1 MEANSISLN
10 VLLKHPEFGVRLS
23 QKFVILDRDG
33 TLIEHVHYLSDPKL
47 VRFKPDLVSALA
59 TLGKEGF
66 AFGIVTNQ
74 SIIGRALASQE
85 EVDAVNQLIVDFLE
99 QNDIKIS
106 FLYACPHVPEDY
118 CKCRKPEIGLG
129 LRAISEFNLS
139 PSLSY
144 VIGDQESDIL
154 FGKNLGCTPIQVLGI
169 AKRSHLAEYYA
180 HSLSDA
186 ADWILGK

>member
-1 MEANSISLN
+1 M
-10 VLLKHPEFGVRLS
+10 S
-23 QKFVILDRDG
+23 QKFVVLDRDG
-33 TLIEHVHYLSDPKL
+33 TLIEHIHYLSDPKL

-59 TLGKEGF
+59 ALGKEGF

-85 EVDAVNQLIVDFLE
+85 EVGAVNQLIVDFLE

-106 FLYACPHVPEDY
+106 FVFVCPHIPEDY

-129 LRAISEFNLS
+129 LRAISAFNLY

-154 FGKNLGCTPIQVLGI
+154 FGKNLGCTPIQIQGK

-180 HSLSDA
+180 RSLSDA
-186 ADWILGK
+186 ANWILGK

>member
-1 MEANSISLN
+1 
-10 VLLKHPEFGVRLS
+10 LKHPEFGVRLS
-23 QKFVILDRDG
+23 RKFVVLDRDG

-47 VRFKPDLVSALA
+47 VRFKPDLISALA
-59 TLGKEGF
+59 ALGKEGF
-66 AFGIVTNQ
+66 GFGIVTNQ

-85 EVDAVNQLIVDFLE
+85 EVGAVNQHIVDFLE
-99 QNDIKIS
+99 QNDINIS
-106 FLYACPHVPEDY
+106 FLYVCPHVPEDY
-118 CKCRKPEIGLG
+118 CKCRKPEIGFG
-129 LRAISEFNLS
+129 LRAISEFDLS

-154 FGKNLGCTPIQVLGI
+154 FGKNLGCTPIQVQGI
-169 AKRSHLAEYYA
+169 ANRSHLAEYYA

>member
-1 MEANSISLN
+1 
-10 VLLKHPEFGVRLS
+10 LKHLEFGVRLS
-23 QKFVILDRDG
+23 QKFVVLDRDG

-47 VRFKPDLVSALA
+47 VRFKPDLVSALTA
-59 TLGKEGF
+59 LGKEGF

-85 EVDAVNQLIVDFLE
+85 EVDEVNQLIVDFLG
-99 QNDIKIS
+99 QNGINVS
-106 FLYACPHVPEDY
+106 FLYMCPHVPEDY

-129 LRAISEFNLS
+129 LRAISDFNLS

-144 VIGDQESDIL
+144 VMGDQESDIL
-154 FGKNLGCTPIQVLGI
+154 FGKNLGCTPIQVQGKF
-169 AKRSHLAEYYA
+169 KRSYLAEYYA

-186 ADWILGK
+186 TNWILEK

>member
-1 MEANSISLN
+1 
-10 VLLKHPEFGVRLS
+10 LS
-23 QKFVILDRDG
+23 QKFVVLDRDG

-47 VRFKPDLVSALA
+47 VRFKPDLVSALTA
-59 TLGKEGF
+59 LGKEGF

-74 SIIGRALASQE
+74 SIIGRALASQR
-85 EVDAVNQLIVDFLE
+85 EVSAVNQLIVDFLE
-99 QNDIKIS
+99 QNDINIS
-106 FLYACPHVPEDY
+106 FLYVCPHVPEDY

-129 LRAISEFNLS
+129 LRAISEFDLS

-144 VIGDQESDIL
+144 VVGDQESDIL
-154 FGKNLGCTPIQVLGI
+154 FGKNLGCSPIQVQGI
-169 AKRSHLAEYYA
+169 AKRSQLAEYYA

>member
-1 MEANSISLN
+1 MK
-10 VLLKHPEFGVRLS
+10 LLEFGVGLS
-23 QKFVILDRDG
+23 QKFVVLDRDG
-33 TLIEHVHYLSDPKL
+33 TLIEHIHYLSDPKL

-59 TLGKEGF
+59 ALGKEGF

-85 EVDAVNQLIVDFLE
+85 EVGAVNQLIVDFLE

-106 FLYACPHVPEDY
+106 FVFVCPHIPEDY

-129 LRAISEFNLS
+129 LRAISAFNLY

-154 FGKNLGCTPIQVLGI
+154 FGKNLGCTPIQIQGK

-180 HSLSDA
+180 RSLSDA
-186 ADWILGK
+186 ANWILGK

>member
-1 MEANSISLN
+1 M
-10 VLLKHPEFGVRLS
+10 KHPEFGVRLS
-23 QKFVILDRDG
+23 RKFVVLDRDG

-59 TLGKEGF
+59 ALGKEGF

-85 EVDAVNQLIVDFLE
+85 EVDEVNQLIVDFLG
-99 QNDIKIS
+99 QNGINVS
-106 FLYACPHVPEDY
+106 FLYVCPHVPEDY

-129 LRAISEFNLS
+129 LRAISEFDLS

-154 FGKNLGCTPIQVLGI
+154 FGKNLGCPPIQVEGI

>member
-1 MEANSISLN
+1 M
-10 VLLKHPEFGVRLS
+10 S
-23 QKFVILDRDG
+23 QKFVVLDRDG

-47 VRFKPDLVSALA
+47 VRFKPDLVSALTA
-59 TLGKEGF
+59 LGKEGF

-74 SIIGRALASQE
+74 SIIGRALASQR
-85 EVDAVNQLIVDFLE
+85 EVSAVNQLIVDFLE
-99 QNDIKIS
+99 QNDINIS
-106 FLYACPHVPEDY
+106 FLYVCPHVPEDY

-129 LRAISEFNLS
+129 LRAISEFDLS

-144 VIGDQESDIL
+144 VVGDQESDIL
-154 FGKNLGCTPIQVLGI
+154 FGKNLGCSPIQVQGI
-169 AKRSHLAEYYA
+169 AKRSQLAEYYA